1 MEEAQSVCDMLE
13 KEGINTMV
21 VERESP
27 IYIKGSDS
35 AFQVQVCYKDLK
47 RAKQI
52 IKG

>member
-1 MEEAQSVCDMLE
+1 MEEAQSVGDKFE
-13 KEGINTMV
+13 KEGIKAMI